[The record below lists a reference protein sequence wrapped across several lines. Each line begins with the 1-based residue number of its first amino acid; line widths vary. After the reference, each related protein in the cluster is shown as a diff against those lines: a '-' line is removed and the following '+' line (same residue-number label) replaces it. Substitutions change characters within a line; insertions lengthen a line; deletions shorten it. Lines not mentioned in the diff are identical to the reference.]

1 MKNPNVQI
9 RLMGDPE
16 VIDCIIQGMDIDP
29 ARGYIRVSR
38 HYPNRGTGDVR
49 VYVDVTMMPKNEE
62 TRNENHRC
70 DWPVRKN

>member
-9 RLMGDPE
+9 RLMGDPK
-16 VIDCIIQGMDIDP
+16 VIDCIVQGINIDP
-29 ARGYIRVSR
+29 ARGYMRVSR

-49 VYVDVTMMPKNEE
+49 VYVEVTMMLHNEE
-62 TRNENHRC
+62 TSNENYRC